1 MLSLESLI
9 NYIEPKQVSLNDK
22 DIIEKDHIVKKI
34 NKSLPDYFLDY
45 FGEEL
50 TNFNLLKNRNLCDND
65 FLNFMNS
72 ILISIDNSY
81 EILKKEIKKDKIKSL
96 LKDLIMNFE
105 EKNLYYKFNY
115 NKNRKINKTYIQEY
129 LYNILKN
136 INKKVNKVSEGYI
149 DQFIVDYFGINIIFF
164 EIDNDNIVLEKSY
177 IINTNRFENKFN
189 KLVPLLLLCKNE
201 NSYYSIKKNNCD
213 ISLLK
218 YSEHRQLINNFYIK
232 FKVNIDRKLYEQKS
246 LVILREIAVEKDI
259 DIMKKSEQTGKMIY
273 KKKNELIDELG
284 VLDFK

>member
-9 NYIEPKQVSLNDK
+9 NYIEPKQVSLNDGNS
-22 DIIEKDHIVKKI
+22 IGNSIGNGI
-34 NKSLPDYFLDY
+34 NKSLPDYFSEF
-45 FGEEL
+45 FGGEL
-50 TNFNLLKNRNLCDND
+50 TNFNLLKNRKLCDND

-81 EILKKEIKKDKIKSL
+81 KILKKEIKKDKIKSL

-129 LYNILKN
+129 LYNILQN
-136 INKKVNKVSEGYI
+136 INKKVNKVNEGYI
-149 DQFIVDYFGINIIFF
+149 DQFIADYFGINIIFF
-164 EIDNDNIVLEKSY
+164 EIENDNIILEKSY

-201 NSYYSIKKNNCD
+201 HSYYSIEKNNCD

-246 LVILREIAVEKDI
+246 LVILKEIAVEKNI

-284 VLDFK
+284 ELDFK

>member
-9 NYIEPKQVSLNDK
+9 NYIEPNQVSLKDK
-22 DIIEKDHIVKKI
+22 NIIKKNNIVKKI
-34 NKSLPDYFLDY
+34 NNSLPDYFSDY

-50 TNFNLLKNRNLCDND
+50 VNFNLLKNRNLCNND

-72 ILISIDNSY
+72 ILISIDSSY
-81 EILKKEIKKDKIKSL
+81 KILKNEIKKEKIKSL

-115 NKNRKINKTYIQEY
+115 NKNRKINKTYIQQY
-129 LYNILKN
+129 LYNILQN
-136 INKKVNKVSEGYI
+136 INKKVNKVTEGNI

-164 EIDNDNIVLEKSY
+164 EIVNDNIVLEKSY
-177 IINTNRFENKFN
+177 IVNTNRFENKFN

-201 NSYYSIKKNNCD
+201 NSYYSIQKNNSD

-218 YSEHRQLINNFYIK
+218 YSEDRQLINNLYIQ
-232 FKVNIDRKLYEQKS
+232 FKVNINRKFYEQKS
-246 LVILREIAVEKDI
+246 LVILREIAVEKNI
-259 DIMKKSEQTGKMIY
+259 NITKKSEQTGKMIY

-284 VLDFK
+284 ELDFK